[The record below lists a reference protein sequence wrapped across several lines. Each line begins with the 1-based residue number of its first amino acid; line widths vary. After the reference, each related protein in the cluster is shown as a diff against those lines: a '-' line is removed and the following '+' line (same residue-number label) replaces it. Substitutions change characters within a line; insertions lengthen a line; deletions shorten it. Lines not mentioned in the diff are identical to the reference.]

1 MYDLLEESNLCI
13 CTNNTT
19 TFLETLASNYPT
31 IIFWDNA
38 LFEIRED
45 AVNKMK
51 LLEDAGILFYCPI
64 KAANKVND
72 ISKNIEEWWGNPILQ
87 KSVAEFSN
95 NYAYKSKDW
104 KKEWKIFFN
113 KIAK

>member
-1 MYDLLEESNLCI
+1 MYEVLEESNLCI
-13 CTNNTT
+13 CTNNAT

-72 ISKNIEEWWGNPILQ
+72 ISKNIDKWWKEPALQ
-87 KSVAEFSN
+87 KAVKVFTNTYALTSN
-95 NYAYKSKDW
+95 SWIFEW
-104 KKEWKIFFN
+104 KKFFN
-113 KIAK
+113 VIAK